1 MKNIILLLIILF
13 PVASFAQLKN
23 ETELSVIASGG
34 NSEVQTTN
42 AKTTNLY
49 QWEKYATTFGGHYT
63 YGENADAVSVRNWD
77 VNGRAEREV
86 THKIS
91 IVMGEIIE
99 GNKFTAIKARYNSD
113 AGMKYYYSKND
124 RRKFFSELSYRY
136 AVEDRYEPL
145 DNTYDHKARFYN
157 EYDEKYSETLQYKL
171 WIEYVPN
178 FSDGHDY
185 LVNGEASITSILN
198 STFSLKVAYKGMYDN
213 SPAFAGFK
221 NYDYLT
227 TTSLVAKF

>member
-1 MKNIILLLIILF
+1 MKKTILLFIILCPLT
-13 PVASFAQLKN
+13 AFAQLKN
-23 ETELSVIASGG
+23 ESELSILATGG
-34 NSEVQTTN
+34 NSEAQTTN

-49 QWEKYATTFGGHYT
+49 QWEKYASTFGGHYT
-63 YGENADAVSVRNWD
+63 YGENSGNVSIRNWD
-77 VNGRAEREV
+77 VNGREEREL
-86 THKIS
+86 TRKIA

-113 AGMKYYYSKND
+113 IGMKYYYSKGD
-124 RRKFFSELSYRY
+124 RRTFFSELAYRY
-136 AVEDRYEPL
+136 AVEDRFGPL
-145 DNTYDHKARFYN
+145 ENTYDHKARLYN
-157 EYDEKYSETLQYKL
+157 EYDEKYSETLQYKFWL
-171 WIEYVPN
+171 EYVPN

-185 LVNGEASITSILN
+185 LVNAEASLTSILN

-213 SPAFAGFK
+213 SPAFSGFK